1 MSPVSPLKALAYAG
15 AAAVALGL
23 TPAVAAPAQA
33 GAPARAVAGVDRYRD
48 GSAELHLDNR
58 AQQQTNWCWAATGS
72 SIAAYKGRSVS
83 QNDFCNLA
91 FRRSRGSCPN
101 DQASLANDQQ
111 AYRAL
116 GLNPGRY
123 VYDALGFDVVTR
135 EINADRP
142 VLTRIEWSSGGGHMM
157 AIVGVDPRGGRV
169 EWYNPWPSDRRINV
183 ASYDYYVENA
193 DFAWT
198 HSLYGIGA

>member
-1 MSPVSPLKALAYAG
+1 MLSLSPLKALASVG

-23 TPAVAAPAQA
+23 APAVTAHADAPT
-33 GAPARAVAGVDRYRD
+33 RASAGVERYRD
-48 GSAELHLDNR
+48 GSAELRLDNR

-72 SIAAYKGRSVS
+72 SIATYKGKSVS

-101 DQASLANDQQ
+101 DQASLAHDQQ

-116 GLNPGRY
+116 GMNPGRY
-123 VYDALGFDVVTR
+123 VYDALGFDVVSR

-142 VLTRIEWSSGGGHMM
+142 ILTRIQWSSGGGHMM
-157 AIVGVDPRGGRV
+157 AIVGVDPQGGRV

-183 ASYDYYVENA
+183 ASYDYYVENS